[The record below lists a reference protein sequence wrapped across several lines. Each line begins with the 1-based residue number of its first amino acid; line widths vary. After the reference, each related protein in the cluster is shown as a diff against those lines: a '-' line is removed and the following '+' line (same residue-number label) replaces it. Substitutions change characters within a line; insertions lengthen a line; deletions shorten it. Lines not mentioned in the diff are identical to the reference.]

1 MNSIVANNFGRS
13 CGDGPVSNQP
23 PRRNDDDL
31 SDVFGALEREFQR
44 PAAPERPRPVPQRV
58 PVRPPAPRRSA
69 LPTVRVVTVLLVINV
84 LMFAVT
90 AVLSGSVDPSTGA
103 LYVLGAKENSAID
116 GGAWWRLLTP
126 MVLHGSVLH
135 LLFNSW
141 ALYALGP
148 AVEAAYGARRFLAI
162 YLLAGLAGSMAS
174 YLFNP
179 DALSVGAS
187 GAIFG
192 LLGALAARI
201 FSARSVLGRDATK
214 MQFGQI
220 GSMIAINL
228 LFGFTVQGIDNA
240 AHIGGLVL
248 GGLVGLVLAPQYRR
262 VHTHELG
269 APPRSAND
277 RTAWVQVAMIAVV
290 LVAGFLALRTFV

>member
-1 MNSIVANNFGRS
+1 M
-13 CGDGPVSNQP
+13 SNQA
-23 PRRNDDDL
+23 PRRDDDDL

-44 PAAPERPRPVPQRV
+44 PQAPDRAQFVPQQRMPIHAPVPPRRAAAPPK
-58 PVRPPAPRRSA
+58 
-69 LPTVRVVTVLLVINV
+69 VRVVTVLLALNV
-84 LMFAVT
+84 LMYAVT
-90 AVLSGSVDPSTGA
+90 VVLSGSLDPSIDA
-103 LYVLGAKENSAID
+103 LYVLGAKENNAID
-116 GGAWWRLLTP
+116 AGQWWRLLTP

-148 AVEAAYGARRFLAI
+148 AVEAAFGAWRFLAI

-201 FSARSVLGRDATK
+201 YAARNVIGRDATK

-228 LFGFTVQGIDNA
+228 FFGFIPGSNIDNS
-240 AHIGGLVL
+240 AHIGGLVV
-248 GGLVGLVLAPQYRR
+248 GALVGFVLAPRGRSSSTYPTAVPQ
-262 VHTHELG
+262 
-269 APPRSAND
+269 RSAGD
-277 RTAWVQVAMIAVV
+277 RTAWLQVAAITLV
-290 LVAGFLALRTFV
+290 LIAGFLVLRIVR